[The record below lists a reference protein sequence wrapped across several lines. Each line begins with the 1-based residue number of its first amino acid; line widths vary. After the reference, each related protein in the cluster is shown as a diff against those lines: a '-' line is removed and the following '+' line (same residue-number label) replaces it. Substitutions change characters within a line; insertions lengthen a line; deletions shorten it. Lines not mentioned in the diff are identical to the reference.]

1 MLAETMFPLH
11 SEFTREASTGFGHS
25 LPISSQF
32 CYSASRCTTGATS
45 VLPLVI
51 IVRFH
56 KQLFI
61 AFVLPA
67 LLGGIVSTALGQSSE
82 QSLPT
87 PVLANEINGRIAPLD
102 LGDPRLTRHYYAF
115 EGSPGDLLITIDS
128 KNLNGDMDIFTAVT
142 FRPLMK
148 TTLYAS
154 SQSGEVTKGLYLRS
168 RQIFVL
174 RVEARTPN
182 DEAGTY
188 HIRFGG
194 TFAPFSGGIPV
205 AENTTLQEDSSAASG
220 NSNRLSA
227 VGATIPRP
235 VVETPTPEP
244 KVAEPAEDKAAKTT
258 PAASAKPKPA
268 RPAARNTRT
277 RPRPVRPK
285 PAPAEPAKTEEAK
298 KETAA
303 GKEEK
308 TESSA
313 AEKPAAK
320 TNTQELP
327 LAGAHLII
335 ESKDGTKIDRP
346 MTTVRRV
353 VVEGGMIVIVLK
365 TGRIERIP
373 LASVNRMAIEP

>member
-1 MLAETMFPLH
+1 MAL
-11 SEFTREASTGFGHS
+11 
-25 LPISSQF
+25 
-32 CYSASRCTTGATS
+32 
-45 VLPLVI
+45 
-51 IVRFH
+51 
-56 KQLFI
+56 
-61 AFVLPA
+61 VLPA
-67 LLGGIVSTALGQSSE
+67 LLGAIVSPALGQSSE

-87 PVLANEINGRIAPLD
+87 PVLANEISGRIAPLD

-115 EGSPGDLLITIDS
+115 EGSPGDLLITIDG

-205 AENTTLQEDSSAASG
+205 AENTAPQEDSTAARG
-220 NSNRLSA
+220 DGNRLSS

-235 VVETPTPEP
+235 VVETPATPAP
-244 KVAEPAEDKAAKTT
+244 KVAEIEKPAEDKAAKTT

-268 RPAARNTRT
+268 RSTGRNTRI

-285 PAPAEPAKTEEAK
+285 PTTPEPAKTEEAK
-298 KETAA
+298 IEEGKKETTAP
-303 GKEEK
+303 KEEK

-320 TNTQELP
+320 SNTQELP

-346 MTTVRRV
+346 LATVRRV

>member
-1 MLAETMFPLH
+1 
-11 SEFTREASTGFGHS
+11 
-25 LPISSQF
+25 
-32 CYSASRCTTGATS
+32 
-45 VLPLVI
+45 
-51 IVRFH
+51 
-56 KQLFI
+56 
-61 AFVLPA
+61 VLPA
-67 LLGGIVSTALGQSSE
+67 LLGAVISTALGQSSE
-82 QSLPT
+82 QTLPT
-87 PVLANEINGRIAPLD
+87 PVLSNEINGRIAPLD

-182 DEAGTY
+182 DETGTY

-205 AENTTLQEDSSAASG
+205 AENTAPQEDSTAASG
-220 NSNRLSA
+220 NRLSS

-235 VVETPTPEP
+235 VVETPATTEP
-244 KVAEPAEDKAAKTT
+244 KVAENEKSAEDKAATART
-258 PAASAKPKPA
+258 PAASAKPKPT
-268 RPAARNTRT
+268 RPAGRNS

-285 PAPAEPAKTEEAK
+285 AAPAEPSKTEEAK
-298 KETAA
+298 KETTAP
-303 GKEEK
+303 KEEK

-320 TNTQELP
+320 SNTQELP
-327 LAGAHLII
+327 LAGPHLII

-346 MTTVRRV
+346 MATVRRV

-373 LASVNRMAIEP
+373 MASVNRMAIEP